1 MWEKQKKKMGIVLFC
16 ALAVITIGISYSHFV
31 SNEIYRE
38 STLHLEEIYM
48 QVNTI
53 FHSMV
58 SRNWNLLDSWK
69 NYIEQKEIFDTDG
82 FSNFAEQQKENWQ
95 FTEFYFLD
103 SGGSYITASG
113 EQGHIEFREELK
125 RLEIGENVVVDVLIP
140 EKGLHTIFA
149 VPLEEGTYK
158 GFGYS
163 AIAISYNYMDMVE
176 NLDVTAFS
184 GKSDCLV
191 IGSDGMVMI
200 STRNS
205 ESQFFNL
212 LDYFEQHASFSK
224 PLEEISKDWK
234 MGKADVVHCRVE
246 GIPYYLSYQPVGFK
260 DWILLGIVP
269 VSVVNSSMNLIQWV
283 TAAAFVVIFLLI
295 GFLVIGNLIKQ
306 TKKNVKEKILEIK
319 YREQLFGVLSD
330 TVDDIFIMLGSDNL
344 IVDYISPNI
353 ERLLGISI
361 ETVKENIQL
370 LQEATLDPE
379 KEITQKDLENIGL
392 NQNITK
398 ECEYVHQKTGERRW
412 YRETIYHVEIQG
424 TDKYIVVLSDRT
436 SELQINKHLKEALE
450 TAKNAN
456 EAKSHFLSNMSHDI
470 RTPMNAIIGFATL
483 LGKDAEQPEK
493 VREYTKKIT
502 ASSQH
507 LLNLINDVLDMSKI
521 ESGKTSLNIT
531 ELGIPELVEELYSI
545 LLPQAK
551 AKRQKFE
558 IHVFGKVPDVIL
570 GDKLRINQILLNL
583 LSNAIKYTQE
593 GGNIELLIQKI
604 EQSPHYVSLR
614 LVVQDNG
621 MGMSE
626 EFVKTVFEPFTRE
639 ISSMTNSIQGTGLGM
654 SITKNIVDLMGG
666 VISVKSKQ
674 GEGSTFTVELKF
686 ALPRREKQDKEFW
699 DRNRIQKVLL
709 LNNKKED
716 CIEIKELMEDNGI
729 EAEYVADKDSAL
741 KLALDYDII
750 LLDRQALGEHV
761 VGTIQNIHNQLK
773 GNKTLLLLMDYDWS
787 DIEDQ
792 AREAGVDAFMQK
804 PFFTTTL
811 RQTIG
816 NLRARE
822 SKKKGEMAEESGA
835 LKGMFFLA
843 AEDNE
848 LNAEIL
854 QEMLKMEGA
863 GCEIASN
870 GQEVVKLFY
879 RSKPGYYDM
888 ILMDVQMPIMNGY
901 EATKT
906 IRRLNHKDAASI
918 PIIAMTA
925 NAFAE
930 DVQNAIDA
938 GMTAHI
944 AKPVDM
950 SVLKSTLEKIKN
962 SNEKV

>member
-1 MWEKQKKKMGIVLFC
+1 
-16 ALAVITIGISYSHFV
+16 
-31 SNEIYRE
+31 
-38 STLHLEEIYM
+38 
-48 QVNTI
+48 
-53 FHSMV
+53 
-58 SRNWNLLDSWK
+58 
-69 NYIEQKEIFDTDG
+69 
-82 FSNFAEQQKENWQ
+82 
-95 FTEFYFLD
+95 
-103 SGGSYITASG
+103 
-113 EQGHIEFREELK
+113 
-125 RLEIGENVVVDVLIP
+125 
-140 EKGLHTIFA
+140 
-149 VPLEEGTYK
+149 
-158 GFGYS
+158 
-163 AIAISYNYMDMVE
+163 MDMVE

-224 PLEEISKDWK
+224 PLEEIRKDWK

-269 VSVVNSSMNLIQWV
+269 ISVVNSSMNLIQWV

-361 ETVKENIQL
+361 EAVKENIQL

-379 KEITQKDLENIGL
+379 KEITQRDLENIGL

-639 ISSMTNSIQGTGLGM
+639 VSSMTNSIQGTGLGM

-686 ALPRREKQDKEFW
+686 ALPEGK
-699 DRNRIQKVLL
+699 NRIK
-709 LNNKKED
+709 NFGT
-716 CIEIKELMEDNGI
+716 GI
-729 EAEYVADKDSAL
+729 E
-741 KLALDYDII
+741 
-750 LLDRQALGEHV
+750 
-761 VGTIQNIHNQLK
+761 
-773 GNKTLLLLMDYDWS
+773 
-787 DIEDQ
+787 
-792 AREAGVDAFMQK
+792 F
-804 PFFTTTL
+804 
-811 RQTIG
+811 
-816 NLRARE
+816 
-822 SKKKGEMAEESGA
+822 KK
-835 LKGMFFLA
+835 
-843 AEDNE
+843 
-848 LNAEIL
+848 
-854 QEMLKMEGA
+854 
-863 GCEIASN
+863 
-870 GQEVVKLFY
+870 
-879 RSKPGYYDM
+879 YYC
-888 ILMDVQMPIMNGY
+888 
-901 EATKT
+901 
-906 IRRLNHKDAASI
+906 
-918 PIIAMTA
+918 
-925 NAFAE
+925 
-930 DVQNAIDA
+930 
-938 GMTAHI
+938 
-944 AKPVDM
+944 
-950 SVLKSTLEKIKN
+950 
-962 SNEKV
+962 